1 MSRQQLDRVLK
12 QIQAEVN
19 ARYPD
24 SPIKLHSHL
33 LRHTSLKRTC
43 EKRGLP
49 AAKRKAG
56 HAENSKHIWRYV
68 SPSDDEMQQ
77 AEEDDFS

>member
-1 MSRQQLDRVLK
+1 MD
-12 QIQAEVN
+12 A
-19 ARYPD
+19 Y
-24 SPIKLHSHL
+24 
-33 LRHTSLKRTC
+33 
-43 EKRGLP
+43 LP

-77 AEEDDFS
+77 AEEEDFA

>member
-19 ARYPD
+19 AKYP
-24 SPIKLHSHL
+24 SEPISLHSHL